1 MYAALGMHRKAT
13 RPATSWGSPA
23 RLSGTLRSISSQIV
37 GLLSACLGKRE
48 ATQEIVELYIVMER
62 PVLAGYLNSSI
73 KLQLWFSKDG
83 NQTTFGVAVFE
94 NLQIQKTS
102 GSSFLKNP
110 RWTSSYH
117 KITGQNQAVTGS
129 FIEGFFDRFLESL
142 RTVVTHQNQFSTF
155 WEPQSCIEPSYLIF
169 LTTMIIYIFENHGQR
184 TCREYQFPFLITAQH
199 C

>member
-1 MYAALGMHRKAT
+1 
-13 RPATSWGSPA
+13 
-23 RLSGTLRSISSQIV
+23 
-37 GLLSACLGKRE
+37 
-48 ATQEIVELYIVMER
+48 
-62 PVLAGYLNSSI
+62 
-73 KLQLWFSKDG
+73 
-83 NQTTFGVAVFE
+83 
-94 NLQIQKTS
+94 
-102 GSSFLKNP
+102 LKNP